1 MVEINGSS
9 LNPLILSIIDIQ
21 VGNLVGNKSVVLHRA
36 KVFGEILC
44 PTPLVGIYREKE
56 FTQIV
61 IFHIP
66 PSALKQF
73 LWISYCFQRC
83 CQVWYFRIIGE
94 RAGLLNVSFF
104 RRNYVYFPTYELGAP
119 SLAIDGIR

>member
-1 MVEINGSS
+1 VEINGSS

-66 PSALKQF
+66 PSALKHPIF
-73 LWISYCFQRC
+73 MDFI
-83 CQVWYFRIIGE
+83 
-94 RAGLLNVSFF
+94 LLSA
-104 RRNYVYFPTYELGAP
+104 LLP
-119 SLAIDGIR
+119 SLVFPHYRREGRTIKRLIFPAQLCLLPYL